1 MKDEKSLSYKIMED
15 LHKSDIE
22 YIEELQNKFVKLFII
37 WLITI
42 FITIPTI
49 ALLCFR

>member
-1 MKDEKSLSYKIMED
+1 MKDEKSLSYKVMED

-22 YIEELQNKFVKLFII
+22 YIEELEDKFVKLYII

-49 ALLCFR
+49 AILLFS